1 MALLGGSSEA
11 SVTKRLAGTI
21 FIIRVFSA
29 ALAYFSQILLAR
41 WMGGSDYGVY
51 VYVWTWV
58 LLLGSMMDFGIS
70 ASAQKIIPEYRT
82 RGEHALLRGFLSGSR
97 WMTFAVSSVVSLL
110 LAGVVKGLSPWI
122 DANAIVPLYIG
133 CLTLPAFVVANT
145 QDGIARSHDWMRLGL
160 MPQFIVRQSLIIG
173 FTAGAFVLGFNLGAT
188 AAMSASAAAVWIAM
202 IGQMIVLNRRLGGHI
217 EPGPKAYDF
226 RGWLAVSLPILMV
239 EGFYLLLS
247 YTDVLVL
254 QQFRSSEEVGV
265 YFAVVKT
272 LALVSFIHY
281 AMAATTAHRFAEYHA
296 LGDKARLSAYVAHAI
311 QWTFWPSLAATILL
325 LALGKPLLW
334 LFGPQFVVGYD
345 IMFIAA
351 IGLVVRSAIGPV
363 ERLLNMLGHQHICAL
378 AYALAFVMNVVL
390 CVMLVP
396 RFGGHGAAAATS
408 ISLAFETVLLFWIVR
423 RRLGLHV
430 LAFGKTLGHW
440 SQTAYDMRSNTTSPA
455 PQIGEITTST
465 PYAHKT
471 FLFRPIRAIDSTFIP
486 CVAIYSSTCETE
498 LDASRNDRSAL
509 RRIGIRR
516 RPAGRDDRR
525 WRRLADDA
533 AADPAV
539 RRPPVDRCRHRPALR
554 RGDQDRRQPGAWLG
568 RSIHWPAVIRLASG
582 SIPASIVTLLV
593 LWQLELNG
601 EAARSLVNLVLC
613 FALSSRRF
621 R

>member
-1 MALLGGSSEA
+1 MDTQSTTASPAGVIARLRAMAGRFLGGSSEA

-21 FIIRVFSA
+21 FIIRVLSA
-29 ALAYFSQILLAR
+29 AMAYLSQILLAR

-70 ASAQKIIPEYRT
+70 ASAQKLIPEYRA

-97 WMTFAVSSVVSLL
+97 WMTCAVSSVVSLL
-110 LAGVVKGLSPWI
+110 LAGLVKVLSPSI
-122 DANAIVPLYIG
+122 DANAVLPLYVG

-173 FTAGAFVLGFNLGAT
+173 LTAGAFALGFHLGAT
-188 AAMSASAAAVWIAM
+188 VAMLASAAAVWIAM
-202 IGQMIVLNRRLGGHI
+202 LGQMVVLNRKLGRHI
-217 EPGPKAYDF
+217 APGDKAYDF

-296 LGDKARLSAYVAHAI
+296 LGDKPRLEAYVAHAI
-311 QWTFWPSLAATILL
+311 NWTFWPSLAATVLL

-378 AYALAFVMNVVL
+378 AYALSFVMNLVL
-390 CVMLVP
+390 CVVLVP

-423 RRLGLHV
+423 QRLGLHV
-430 LAFGKTLGHW
+430 LAFGK
-440 SQTAYDMRSNTTSPA
+440 
-455 PQIGEITTST
+455 
-465 PYAHKT
+465 
-471 FLFRPIRAIDSTFIP
+471 
-486 CVAIYSSTCETE
+486 
-498 LDASRNDRSAL
+498 
-509 RRIGIRR
+509 
-516 RPAGRDDRR
+516 AG
-525 WRRLADDA
+525 A
-533 AADPAV
+533 
-539 RRPPVDRCRHRPALR
+539 
-554 RGDQDRRQPGAWLG
+554 GNM
-568 RSIHWPAVIRLASG
+568 S
-582 SIPASIVTLLV
+582 
-593 LWQLELNG
+593 
-601 EAARSLVNLVLC
+601 
-613 FALSSRRF
+613 
-621 R
+621 

>member
-1 MALLGGSSEA
+1 MDTQSATASPSGVIARLRALLGGSSEA
-11 SVTKRLAGTI
+11 SVTRRLAGTI
-21 FIIRVFSA
+21 FVIRVFSA

-97 WMTFAVSSVVSLL
+97 WMTFAVASIVSLL
-110 LAGVVKGLSPWI
+110 LAGAVKGLSPWI
-122 DANAIVPLYIG
+122 DDNAIVPLYIG

-160 MPQFIVRQSLIIG
+160 VPQFIVRQSLIIG
-173 FTAGAFVLGFNLGAT
+173 LTAGAFVLGFNLGAT
-188 AAMSASAAAVWIAM
+188 AAMWASAAAVWIAM
-202 IGQMIVLNRRLGGHI
+202 IGQMIVLNRKLGGHTDR
-217 EPGPKAYDF
+217 GPRAYDF
-226 RGWLAVSLPILMV
+226 RGWLAVSLPILLV
-239 EGFYLLLS
+239 ESFYLLLS

-281 AMAATTAHRFAEYHA
+281 AMGASTAHRFAEYHA
-296 LGDKARLSAYVAHAI
+296 QGDKPRLSAYVAHAI
-311 QWTFWPSLAATILL
+311 QWTFWPSLGATILL

-378 AYALAFVMNVVL
+378 AYALAFIMNVVL
-390 CVMLVP
+390 CVVLVP
-396 RFGGHGAAAATS
+396 HFGGQGAAAATS
-408 ISLAFETVLLFWIVR
+408 ISLTFETVLLFWIVR

-430 LAFGKTLGHW
+430 LAFGK
-440 SQTAYDMRSNTTSPA
+440 R
-455 PQIGEITTST
+455 
-465 PYAHKT
+465 
-471 FLFRPIRAIDSTFIP
+471 
-486 CVAIYSSTCETE
+486 
-498 LDASRNDRSAL
+498 
-509 RRIGIRR
+509 
-516 RPAGRDDRR
+516 
-525 WRRLADDA
+525 
-533 AADPAV
+533 
-539 RRPPVDRCRHRPALR
+539 
-554 RGDQDRRQPGAWLG
+554 
-568 RSIHWPAVIRLASG
+568 
-582 SIPASIVTLLV
+582 
-593 LWQLELNG
+593 
-601 EAARSLVNLVLC
+601 
-613 FALSSRRF
+613 
-621 R
+621 

>member
-1 MALLGGSSEA
+1 MVAALMRFARGTCIVAVMDAPSTNALPTGLVARLRSVLGGLLGGTSEA

-21 FIIRVFSA
+21 FAIRVISA
-29 ALAYFSQILLAR
+29 GLAYLSQILLAR

-82 RGEHALLRGFLSGSR
+82 LGQHALLRGFLAGSR
-97 WMTFAVSSVVSLL
+97 WMTFVVSAIVSLL
-110 LAGVVKGLSPWI
+110 LAGLIKLLSPSI
-122 DANAIVPLYIG
+122 NANELVPLYIG
-133 CLTLPAFVVANT
+133 CATLPAFVVANT

-173 FTAGAFVLGFNLGAT
+173 FTAGAFALGFHLGAAT
-188 AAMSASAAAVWIAM
+188 AMTASAAAVWIAM
-202 IGQMIVLNRRLGGHI
+202 IGQMMVLNRRLGSHI
-217 EPGPKAYDF
+217 EPGEKAYDF
-226 RGWLAVSLPILMV
+226 RGWLAISLPILLV

-281 AMAATTAHRFAEYHA
+281 AMSATTAHRFAEYHA

-311 QWTFWPSLAATILL
+311 KWTFWPSLAATILL

-390 CVMLVP
+390 CVALVP

-430 LAFGKTLGHW
+430 LAFG
-440 SQTAYDMRSNTTSPA
+440 N
-455 PQIGEITTST
+455 
-465 PYAHKT
+465 
-471 FLFRPIRAIDSTFIP
+471 
-486 CVAIYSSTCETE
+486 
-498 LDASRNDRSAL
+498 
-509 RRIGIRR
+509 
-516 RPAGRDDRR
+516 
-525 WRRLADDA
+525 
-533 AADPAV
+533 
-539 RRPPVDRCRHRPALR
+539 
-554 RGDQDRRQPGAWLG
+554 RG
-568 RSIHWPAVIRLASG
+568 
-582 SIPASIVTLLV
+582 
-593 LWQLELNG
+593 
-601 EAARSLVNLVLC
+601 
-613 FALSSRRF
+613 
-621 R
+621 

>member
-1 MALLGGSSEA
+1 MDTQSETAVPAGVMTRLRALWGGSSEA
-11 SVTKRLAGTI
+11 SLTKRLAGTI

-29 ALAYFSQILLAR
+29 GLAYLSQILLAR

-70 ASAQKIIPEYRT
+70 SSAQKIIPEYRT
-82 RGEHALLRGFLSGSR
+82 GGDHALLRGFLSGSR
-97 WMTFAVSSVVSLL
+97 WMTFAVSSLVSLALAGLTRL
-110 LAGVVKGLSPWI
+110 LAPWI

-173 FTAGAFVLGFNLGAT
+173 FTAGAFALGFHLGAT
-188 AAMSASAAAVWIAM
+188 AAMLASAAAVWIAM
-202 IGQMIVLNRRLGGHI
+202 IGQMIVLNRRLSGHI
-217 EPGPKAYDF
+217 AAGPKAYDF
-226 RGWLAVSLPILMV
+226 RGWLAVSLPILLV

-281 AMAATTAHRFAEYHA
+281 AMSATTAHRFAEYHA
-296 LGDKARLSAYVAHAI
+296 AGDRTRLSAYLAHAI
-311 QWTFWPSLAATILL
+311 KWTFWPSLAATILL

-378 AYALAFVMNVVL
+378 AYASAFVMNVVL
-390 CVMLVP
+390 CIALVP

-423 RRLGLHV
+423 HRLGLHV
-430 LAFGKTLGHW
+430 LAFG
-440 SQTAYDMRSNTTSPA
+440 N
-455 PQIGEITTST
+455 
-465 PYAHKT
+465 
-471 FLFRPIRAIDSTFIP
+471 
-486 CVAIYSSTCETE
+486 
-498 LDASRNDRSAL
+498 
-509 RRIGIRR
+509 
-516 RPAGRDDRR
+516 
-525 WRRLADDA
+525 ADKA
-533 AADPAV
+533 
-539 RRPPVDRCRHRPALR
+539 
-554 RGDQDRRQPGAWLG
+554 
-568 RSIHWPAVIRLASG
+568 
-582 SIPASIVTLLV
+582 
-593 LWQLELNG
+593 
-601 EAARSLVNLVLC
+601 
-613 FALSSRRF
+613 
-621 R
+621 